1 MPITRLLQNAS
12 FGPDEIKI
20 LVRAF
25 EEALGTLRVDRN
37 DPMSDALAK
46 KIIELAQRGERP
58 ARVISLSQWTMAS
71 LSLACPARPQS
82 HPPDQVS
89 GHEMTVPPSSV
100 WAQVIATL

>member
-37 DPMSDALAK
+37 DPISDALAK
-46 KIIELAQRGERP
+46 KIIELAQRGERDP
-58 ARVISLSQWTMAS
+58 IRLRQYAVRAVSQSNLFLNKAGTVI
-71 LSLACPARPQS
+71 
-82 HPPDQVS
+82 H
-89 GHEMTVPPSSV
+89 
-100 WAQVIATL
+100 